1 LKQKIRKKRFPWG
14 VVEGLPGYWG
24 EGQQLAMA
32 IVTSALMRDH
42 QNYVLGTARLDL
54 TKDLQVLA

>member
-1 LKQKIRKKRFPWG
+1 MGCCGRVAWLLGRG
-14 VVEGLPGYWG
+14 TAAV
-24 EGQQLAMA
+24 MA